1 VEYAKRFLLAAGLQ
15 KLLGVKKS
23 RLLVFSSICTYL
35 CFLGLIL
42 SAKNPIC
49 IDSKVVERL
58 DIVLA
63 TGANSENQQ
72 SKYQSIYSCQ
82 DKVQMSYNQEALE
95 LAQAISPRINSIT
108 NTLESIRPFEKKL
121 RITIR
126 KDNPLKFEIKNSQ
139 LQIGTSL
146 LRAEGHFERG
156 LIKLWIDEKKSAK
169 KVQTQLSD
177 EVWAD
182 FLFYAIKGSLAMED
196 PLTGIQTRIGLSQ
209 WPQVL
214 KNTDTYCDSAWKL
227 SEHFESCGLFQSFD
241 ADSLYRVTATLSL
254 RPLLS
259 TALIKSY
266 KGLNFANK
274 NKVIS
279 QIDYF
284 LSRRQY
290 PSEKVIESLLLE
302 SNPLK
307 QGVLSIKNFSDF
319 FVTAEVMEQREFK
332 QLYSGLT
339 YELQNMGVTDSFAE
353 AYFDYLIE
361 FPIEISSQSKL
372 FKDLEKAAFKK
383 LNLQVAIKDKNKI
396 WILPSKTALPLSAF
410 DGIKARQIIF
420 FACSSLKEFKIEQ
433 FINKSEK
440 LMLIKGCDQSV
451 DYHFAGLFES
461 GVKEFLRQNTELKFV
476 QFHLP
481 SLEMK
486 QLELSHVSNF
496 FQLVEKRDVN
506 SPEFRTL
513 GWSQIQ
519 WSDEYHA
526 YKPKAIIDAIE
537 YFRN

>member
-1 VEYAKRFLLAAGLQ
+1 M
-15 KLLGVKKS
+15 
-23 RLLVFSSICTYL
+23 
-35 CFLGLIL
+35 GLIL
-42 SAKNPIC
+42 SLKSPIC
-49 IDSKVVERL
+49 IDSTVVERL
-58 DIVLA
+58 DTVISPVA
-63 TGANSENQQ
+63 GVENQP

-82 DKVQMSYNQEALE
+82 DNIQVPYDQEMLE
-95 LAQAISPRINSIT
+95 LSQALSPRLSSIT
-108 NTLESIRPFEKKL
+108 NALESIRPFEKKL
-121 RITIR
+121 RLIIR

-146 LRAEGHFERG
+146 LRAEGHLERG

-169 KVQTQLSD
+169 NVQTQLSD

-182 FLFYAIKGSLAMED
+182 FLYYAIKGSLAMED
-196 PLTGIQTRIGLSQ
+196 PLTGVQTRVGMTQ

-214 KNTDTYCDSAWKL
+214 KNTETYCDSAWKL

-241 ADSLYRVTATLSL
+241 ADSLYRATATLSL

-266 KGLNFANK
+266 KGLSFKNK

-279 QIDYF
+279 QMDYF

-319 FVTAEVMEQREFK
+319 FVAAEVMEQREFK

-353 AYFDYLIE
+353 AYFDYIVE
-361 FPIEISSQSKL
+361 FPIEISEQSKI
-372 FKDLEKAAFKK
+372 FKDLEKAAAKK
-383 LNLQVAIKDKNKI
+383 LNLQVAIKDKSKI

-410 DGIKARQIIF
+410 DGIKSRQNIF
-420 FACSSLKEFKIEQ
+420 FACASLKEFRIEQ

-440 LMLIKGCDQSV
+440 LMLIKGCDQTAEYQF
-451 DYHFAGLFES
+451 DGLFEF
-461 GVKEFLRQNTELKFV
+461 GVKEFLGHNKQLKFV

-486 QLELSHVSNF
+486 QQELSHVSNF

-526 YKPKAIIDAIE
+526 YKPKAIIEAIE